1 MFSLQCTRRLLARL
15 DLKPAEG
22 TSPPTARL
30 GDWCG
35 NVIPLGRREVA
46 LIVSVRSLLPVL
58 VPLAPTAQFVPAF
71 LGAVAEV
78 LSRIGV
84 GQAAIEAE
92 LREMTVGRVERTSNR
107 QVLGSMT
114 DFVYQADGYS
124 NSRDLIEIAVRVAQ
138 APCSPIAMRSPDDVA
153 RELLGG
159 GARGEGLDS

>member
-1 MFSLQCTRRLLARL
+1 M
-15 DLKPAEG
+15 
-22 TSPPTARL
+22 
-30 GDWCG
+30 
-35 NVIPLGRREVA
+35 
-46 LIVSVRSLLPVL
+46 L

-78 LSRIGV
+78 RLSRIGV